1 MWGVGDKGTAQLLV
15 LDFTSRVPASL
26 DKKEGKLIDRNLTI
40 FNLLLA
46 FSCLSD
52 AN

>member
-26 DKKEGKLIDRNLTI
+26 DEKKE
-40 FNLLLA
+40 
-46 FSCLSD
+46 S
-52 AN
+52 